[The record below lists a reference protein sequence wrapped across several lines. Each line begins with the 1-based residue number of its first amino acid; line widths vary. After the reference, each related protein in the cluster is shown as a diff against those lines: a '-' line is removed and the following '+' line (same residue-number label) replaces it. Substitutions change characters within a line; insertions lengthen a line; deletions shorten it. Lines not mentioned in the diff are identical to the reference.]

1 MYKELFIG
9 LADAAAKAENG
20 EKITGMI
27 ENNME
32 TLVDY
37 VKSVYMMEVSLTLS
51 RVRLGDDSRE
61 FAERVAELD
70 RKRRICHEAA
80 IASVSALNRMCD
92 FFKVAR
98 VFEGDIDNRYE
109 VADFCG
115 NMVDEI
121 FKSRDKAV
129 AKDVLAAARNA

>member
-1 MYKELFIG
+1 MYKELFVN

-27 ENNME
+27 ELNME
-32 TLVDY
+32 ALVDY
-37 VKSVYMMEVSLTLS
+37 VKSVYMLEVSLTVA
-51 RVRLGDDSRE
+51 RVRLGEDSRE
-61 FAERVAELD
+61 FAEHVAELD
-70 RKRRICHEAA
+70 RKRRVCHEAA

-98 VFEGDIDNRYE
+98 VFDGDIDNRYE

-115 NMVDEI
+115 NMVDEV
-121 FKSRDKAV
+121 FKSREKAV
-129 AKDVLAAARNA
+129 PVDVLAAARRA